1 MVINLNG
8 IPITR
13 IRDHIGL
20 SGFGSSKGGRS
31 HADESREC
39 RKNCK
44 QPGHSSLENFLFH
57 SFVLLLGMKKAPYFY
72 DAHFGILNCDLCV
85 SHIDEITVCPDTFI
99 PDPDIGYILVF
110 RISAHAGIDVSFKIN
125 AIGLALIG
133 LSQQSTA
140 ELSNV
145 SPLLTATPCA

>member
-1 MVINLNG
+1 M
-8 IPITR
+8 
-13 IRDHIGL
+13 
-20 SGFGSSKGGRS
+20 
-31 HADESREC
+31 
-39 RKNCK
+39 
-44 QPGHSSLENFLFH
+44 
-57 SFVLLLGMKKAPYFY
+57 GMKKAPYFY

-125 AIGLALIG
+125 AIGVAVIG

-145 SPLLTATPCA
+145 SPY